1 MGDSA
6 KHVAKPAE
14 RPVEIAARKDITP
27 EKVEVFDIDKYANL
41 VKMITRD
48 LNNRY
53 GKYVCNFIK
62 RYSKEDIIRF
72 LAHPERHEKELRR
85 AVRYVYDASPHFRR
99 LIQYFVG
106 LSDLAYVVSPY
117 RIDPRTANE
126 RMINIQYRKTLNQLS
141 IMNIKN
147 EFPKILTVCLREDVF
162 YGTMWISKDTVTI
175 QQLPSD
181 FCAIPSVE
189 GNVCNVAFDFSYFD
203 TRLDRLECYPEEF
216 TIKYEM
222 YKRDKK
228 HKRWIDLDSPRSFA
242 VKCNMDVLGYAI
254 PPFAGIL
261 PEIFDIENYK
271 QIKMDG
277 AELDNYAMLAM
288 YIPYKDGVWGI
299 DYNKA
304 TSIWKNL
311 DNVLPDQV
319 GSILT
324 PMELEKISFEK
335 THNNDD
341 DTVTEAE
348 RSLFTAAGVSSLIF
362 NNEKASANALLL
374 SIKADQAITF
384 GIVKSIENVVNRYIQ
399 SDRSIEKYGKN
410 FKVTFLDCSRYNQK
424 ELGDAYLK
432 AASYGLPTISMY
444 AASQGLGQAELDSMS
459 FLENDVLQLQK
470 MFKPLIN
477 SAQVSADIE
486 GATDEGGAPEK
497 DVGELTDA
505 GEISRERDGE

>member
-1 MGDSA
+1 MADSV
-6 KHVAKPAE
+6 KKE
-14 RPVEIAARKDITP
+14 KIREGEIAPLT
-27 EKVEVFDIDKYANL
+27 VQTFDIDKYASL

-53 GKYVCNFIK
+53 DRYEQKYCV
-62 RYSKEDIIRF
+62 RYKKCDILKY
-72 LAHPERHEKELRR
+72 LAHPAKYEEELRR

-106 LSDLAYVVSPY
+106 LSDLVYVVSPY
-117 RIDPRTANE
+117 RIDPRKAKE
-126 RMINIQYRKTLNQLS
+126 RIVNGQYRKTLNQLS

-147 EFPKILTVCLREDVF
+147 EFGKILTVCLREDVF
-162 YGTMWISKDTVTI
+162 YGTMWISADTITI

-181 FCAIPSVE
+181 YCKIPCIE

-203 TRLDRLECYPEEF
+203 RNPNCLSHYPSEF
-216 TIKYEM
+216 AIKYDM
-222 YKRDKK
+222 YRKDKK
-228 HKRWIDLDSPRSFA
+228 HYKWIELDCPTSFA
-242 VKCNMDVLGYAI
+242 IKCNNEILDYAI

-277 AELDNYAMLAM
+277 AQLDNYAMLAM
-288 YIPYKDGVWGI
+288 YIPYENGVWGI
-299 DYNKA
+299 DYEKA
-304 TSIWKNL
+304 TKIWRNL
-311 DNVLPDQV
+311 DDVLPDQI
-319 GSILT
+319 GSILS
-324 PMELEKISFEK
+324 PMKLDKFSFER

-348 RSLFTAAGVSSLIF
+348 RSLFTAAGVSSLLF
-362 NNEKASANALLL
+362 NNDKASANALLL

-399 SDRSIEKYGKN
+399 SLQYGKN
-410 FKVTFLDCSRYNQK
+410 FKVTFLDCSRFNQK

-444 AASQGLGQAELDSMS
+444 AASQGLGQAELDAMS
-459 FLENDVLQLQK
+459 FLETSVMKLHDVL
-470 MFKPLIN
+470 KPLVN
-477 SAQVSADIE
+477 SAQISSSSIDGNGSTE
-486 GATDEGGAPEK
+486 DGGAPEK
-497 DVGELTDA
+497 DIGELTDA
-505 GEISRERDGE
+505 GESSRERGE

>member
-1 MGDSA
+1 MADSVKKEKAPKTGD
-6 KHVAKPAE
+6 KIKPLD
-14 RPVEIAARKDITP
+14 V
-27 EKVEVFDIDKYANL
+27 VSFDLDKYSNL
-41 VKMITRD
+41 VKMVTHD
-48 LNNRY
+48 LNERY
-53 GKYVCNFIK
+53 GRYELKYCV
-62 RYSKEDIIRF
+62 RYKKHDILRY
-72 LAHPERHEKELRR
+72 LAHPARYEAELRR
-85 AVRYVYDASPHFRR
+85 AVKYVYDASPHFRR

-106 LSDLAYVVSPY
+106 LSNLSYIVSPY
-117 RIDPRTANE
+117 RVDPSKAKE
-126 RMINIQYRKTLNQLS
+126 RIVRGQYRKTLNQLS
-141 IMNIKN
+141 IMNIQN

-162 YGTMWISKDTVTI
+162 YGTMWISPDTITI

-181 FCAIPSVE
+181 YCRIPSIE

-203 TRLDRLECYPEEF
+203 LNPTCLSHYPEEF
-216 TIKYEM
+216 AEKYEI
-222 YKRDKK
+222 YKRDKR
-228 HKRWIDLDSPRSFA
+228 HYRWIELDSPTSFA
-242 VKCNMDVLGYAI
+242 VKCNNEILDYAI

-277 AELDNYAMLAM
+277 AQLDNYAMLAM
-288 YIPYKDGVWGI
+288 YIPYENGAWGI

-304 TSIWKNL
+304 VEIWRNL
-311 DNVLPDQV
+311 DNVLPDQI

-324 PMELEKISFEK
+324 PMQLSKFSFER

-348 RSLFTAAGVSSLIF
+348 RSLFTAAGVSSLLF
-362 NNEKASANALLL
+362 NNDKASANALLL

-399 SDRSIEKYGKN
+399 SLQYGKN
-410 FKVTFLDCSRYNQK
+410 FKVTFLDCSRFNQK

-432 AASYGLPTISMY
+432 ASSYGLPTISMY
-444 AASQGLGQAELDSMS
+444 AASQGLGQAELDAMS
-459 FLENDVLQLQK
+459 FLENDVMRLHD
-470 MFKPLIN
+470 MFKPLVN
-477 SAQVSADIE
+477 SAQVSASVDGE

-505 GEISRERDGE
+505 GESSRERGE